1 MELREFFGLIRN
13 EDVQEIIVRAK
24 DCVYRWEEGKAFIA
38 PFKTNSETHT
48 ITTDNSYW
56 IGTSYI
62 DDSWKT
68 TKWREENK
76 DLDIHF

>member
-48 ITTDNSYW
+48 ITTDNSSW
-56 IGTSYI
+56 NGTSYI

-68 TKWREENK
+68 TIWREENK

>member
-1 MELREFFGLIRN
+1 MELKEFFGLIRN
-13 EDVQEIIVRAK
+13 ENVQEIIVRAK
-24 DCVYRWEEGKAFIA
+24 DCVYRWDKGKAFIA

-48 ITTDNSYW
+48 ITTDNSSW
-56 IGTSYI
+56 NGTSYI